1 MNIPLRKSSDGKFNL
16 PNDAGFILILIP
28 TDMFPFFTR
37 RLLSSIPV
45 LFSVLVLCFLLVRIA
60 PGSPF
65 ASERALDPATKSLL
79 EEKYGLSGSLPTQV
93 FRYTGNVIQG
103 DLGESLKFRGRTVTE
118 IIAQSLPRSL
128 LLGSISFTLA
138 LGLGIPLG
146 AWAAAK
152 SGRATDTVLNT
163 LALLTLSIP
172 TFVLAPLSVLLFAFY
187 LHVLPPAGWGSFNQ
201 LLLPSL
207 CLAIPFIGSCA
218 RLTRSGLLQTLRS
231 DYIRTARSKGVRE
244 SKLVL
249 LHALRPAVLPLVAYA
264 GPLAANILTGS
275 LVVEEVFAIPG
286 IGQFFVN
293 GVMNRDVFLV
303 SGAVLVYCLLL
314 LFFNL
319 MADWLTA
326 LLDPRIR
333 LSS

>member
-1 MNIPLRKSSDGKFNL
+1 MPSFLLRRF
-16 PNDAGFILILIP
+16 
-28 TDMFPFFTR
+28 
-37 RLLSSIPV
+37 LSIFPV
-45 LFSVLVLCFLLVRIA
+45 LLAVLVLSFLLVRIA

-65 ASERALDPATKSLL
+65 SNERALDPATKLLL
-79 EEKYGLSGSLPTQV
+79 EKKYGLSGSLPSQV
-93 FRYTGNVIQG
+93 LHYTGNVLQG
-103 DLGESLKFRGRTVTE
+103 DLGDSLKFRGRTVTE

-128 LLGSISFTLA
+128 LLGSISFCLA

-146 AWAAAK
+146 AWAAAQYGK
-152 SGRATDTVLNT
+152 STDTLLNA

-172 TFVLAPLSVLLFAFY
+172 GFVLIPLSILLFSFY
-187 LHVLPPAGWGSFNQ
+187 FHLFPPAGWGSWNQ

-218 RLTRSGLLQTLRS
+218 RLTRAGLLQTLQS
-231 DYIRTARSKGVRE
+231 DYIRTARSKGVPE

-249 LHALRPAVLPLVAYA
+249 LHALRPAILPLVAYA

-275 LVVEEVFAIPG
+275 LVIEEGFAIPG

-303 SGAVLVYCLLL
+303 SGTVLIYCLLL
-314 LFFNL
+314 LLFNL
-319 MADWLTA
+319 VTDWLTA

>member
-1 MNIPLRKSSDGKFNL
+1 MNIRYLKSRKG
-16 PNDAGFILILIP
+16 
-28 TDMFPFFTR
+28 
-37 RLLSSIPV
+37 LLSFRLNLNLTTMDSFLLRRFLSSFPV
-45 LFSVLVLCFLLVRIA
+45 LLAVLVLSFLLVRIA

-65 ASERALDPATKSLL
+65 STERALDPSTKSLL
-79 EEKYGLSGSLPTQV
+79 EKKYGLSGSLPSQV
-93 FRYTGNVIQG
+93 LHYTGNVIRG

-128 LLGSISFTLA
+128 LLGSISFCLA

-146 AWAAAK
+146 AWAAAR
-152 SGRATDTVLNT
+152 SGKPTDTLLNT

-172 TFVLAPLSVLLFAFY
+172 GFVLIPLSVLLFSFY
-187 LHVLPPAGWGSFNQ
+187 FHLFPPAGWGSWNQ

-231 DYIRTARSKGVRE
+231 DYIRTARSKGVPE

-249 LHALRPAVLPLVAYA
+249 LHALRPAILPLVAYA
-264 GPLAANILTGS
+264 GPLSANILTGS
-275 LVVEEVFAIPG
+275 LVIEEGFAIPG

-303 SGAVLVYCLLL
+303 SGTVLIYCLLL
-314 LFFNL
+314 LLFNL
-319 MADWLTA
+319 VTDWLTA

>member
-1 MNIPLRKSSDGKFNL
+1 MFSFLSQRLVSSL
-16 PNDAGFILILIP
+16 PVILAVLIL
-28 TDMFPFFTR
+28 
-37 RLLSSIPV
+37 S
-45 LFSVLVLCFLLVRIA
+45 FLLVRIA

-65 ASERALDPATKSLL
+65 SSERALDPAAKALL
-79 EEKYGLSGSLPTQV
+79 EKKYGLSGSLPEQALRYITNV
-93 FRYTGNVIQG
+93 FQG
-103 DLGESLKFRGRTVTE
+103 DLGDSLKFRDRTVLE
-118 IIAQSLPRSL
+118 IIGQSLPRSL
-128 LLGSISFTLA
+128 LLGSIAFVLS

-146 AWAAAK
+146 AWAAAQNGK
-152 SGRATDTVLNT
+152 PMDSLLNT

-187 LHVLPPAGWGSFNQ
+187 LHLLPPAGWGSLNQ
-201 LLLPSL
+201 IILPAF
-207 CLAIPFIGSCA
+207 CLAVPFVGVCA
-218 RLTRSGLLQTLRS
+218 RLTRTGLRQTLQS
-231 DYIRTARSKGVRE
+231 DFIRTARSKGVGE

-249 LHALRPAVLPLVAYA
+249 LHALRPALLPLVAYA

-293 GVMNRDVFLV
+293 GVINRDVFLV
-303 SGAVLVYCLLL
+303 SGVVLIYCLLL

-326 LLDPRIR
+326 LLVPRIR